1 MNNLD
6 ILLINIPISGLQYP
20 PAGTAQLKGSLNEAN
35 YVSSILDL
43 NLDLYNQ
50 TGDDY
55 PEYFDYLAGSIDLD
69 ETKTNRLDE
78 IFESWVERILD
89 YNPKNIG
96 ISIFTF
102 QCQLSAKILL
112 NKLRPR
118 YDGKIIVGGAGLST
132 NGIASVY
139 NDFGAELFQEKLID
153 HFIRGD
159 GELALIELLKGNT
172 DYPGIDND
180 RYLQV
185 SLDNVAFPDFDDLIN
200 LNYMYN
206 QDEKILPV
214 NGSRG
219 CVRKCTF
226 CDIHEHW
233 KKFTFRSGHVLAKEL
248 ISDYEKYGVRRFTF
262 TDSLING
269 SMKAFREL
277 LNTLIQYYEDNNL
290 EDRFFTFTGQFIC
303 RNKKQQT
310 PEDYVLMSR
319 AGCDHVLIGV
329 ESGSDRIRNHMK
341 KQFSTEEL
349 KYVLQQF
356 EKNNLTTIFSMI
368 SGYPTETI
376 EDHQETLD
384 MFTQFQRYAL
394 NGTINGLNLGTTLSI
409 DEGTPL
415 YKEMKDM
422 GLMHLSDST
431 DRVGINWLNPNNP
444 DLTLL
449 ERIRRRIEL
458 QEHVTKLG
466 YYVWNGDS
474 HLKRLMANYKKI
486 QDGTY

>member
-1 MNNLD
+1 MPDLD
-6 ILLINIPISGLQYP
+6 ILLVNIPVSGLQYP
-20 PAGTAQLKGSLNEAN
+20 PAGTAQLKGSLNQAGF
-35 YVSSILDL
+35 SSKIIDL
-43 NLDLYNQ
+43 NLDLLNQ

-55 PEYFDYLAGSIDLD
+55 PEYFDYLAGSVDLD
-69 ETKTNRLDE
+69 ETKLQHLDN
-78 IFESWVERILD
+78 IFDRWTEQILS
-89 YNPKNIG
+89 YKPKNIG

-112 NKLRPR
+112 NKLRLK
-118 YDGKIIVGGAGLST
+118 YNGTIVVGGAGLST

-139 NDFGAELFQEKLID
+139 NDFGAELFQSNMVD
-153 HFIRGD
+153 YFIRGD
-159 GELALIELLKGNT
+159 GERALIELLIGNPN
-172 DYPGIDND
+172 YPGINND
-180 RYLQV
+180 KYLQLP
-185 SLDNVAFPDFDDLIN
+185 LDDVAFPDFDDLID

-206 QDEKILPV
+206 QDIKLLPV

-233 KKFTFRSGHVLAKEL
+233 KKFTFRSGHVLAEEL

-269 SMKAFREL
+269 SMKAFRDL
-277 LNTLIQYYEDNNL
+277 LKTLVKYYEDNGL
-290 EDRFFTFTGQFIC
+290 EDRFFTFNGQFIC

-310 PEDYVLMSR
+310 PEDYALMSR

-329 ESGSDRIRNHMK
+329 ESGSDRVRSHMK
-341 KQFSTEEL
+341 KQFSTDEL

-356 EKNNLTTIFSMI
+356 EKNNITTIFSMI

-376 EDHQETLD
+376 EDHQQTLD
-384 MFTQFQRYAL
+384 MFTEFQRYAL

-415 YKEMKDM
+415 YKEMSDM
-422 GLMHLSDST
+422 GLMHLSDSS

-444 DLTLL
+444 ELTLL

-458 QEHVTKLG
+458 QEHVTNLG